1 MLRIYSIDN
10 QLNCE
15 TGGNH
20 MINLVIAE
28 EKRSLR
34 DSLKDMLDT
43 EIEFNILATTSFPE
57 NLIKHCYI
65 HHPHI
70 VLLSSNML
78 EAQGFLFLQSL
89 YKTSPETKII
99 LLFEETHSNLMVDAL
114 HYHVQGYLPATS
126 SLPQLRQTILA
137 VHEGLCVMHEKMTT
151 KMNHLL
157 HQAQTKI
164 NEQAANPEI
173 LCAYY
178 NMDEIDQ
185 QIIRLVVEG
194 KSNKQ
199 IAMLLNYSEGSIKN
213 RISKILSSTRL
224 RDRTQIAVF
233 ALQNH
238 LVAHTANS

>member
-1 MLRIYSIDN
+1 
-10 QLNCE
+10 
-15 TGGNH
+15 

-34 DSLKDMLDT
+34 DSLKERLDT
-43 EIEFNILATTSFPE
+43 EIDFNILATTSFPE
-57 NLIKHCYI
+57 NLIRHCYI

-99 LLFEETHSNLMVDAL
+99 LLFEETHSNLMIDAL
-114 HYHVQGYLPATS
+114 HYRVQGYLPATS
-126 SLPQLRQTILA
+126 SLPQMRQTILA
-137 VHEGLCVMHEKMTT
+137 VYEGLCVIHETLTT
-151 KMNHLL
+151 KMYELL
-157 HQAQTKI
+157 HRAQKKA
-164 NEQAANPEI
+164 NEQTTNPEI

-178 NMDEIDQ
+178 NMDQIDQ

-199 IAMLLNYSEGSIKN
+199 IALLLNYSEGSIKN